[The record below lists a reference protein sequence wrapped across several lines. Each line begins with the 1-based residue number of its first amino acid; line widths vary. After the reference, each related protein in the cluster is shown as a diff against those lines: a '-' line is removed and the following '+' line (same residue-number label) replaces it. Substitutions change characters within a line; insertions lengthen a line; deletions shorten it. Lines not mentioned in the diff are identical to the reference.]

1 MQAKWNNPYE
11 VLGESQDIWEAIVWE
26 YIDNATVVITTFEHN
41 IQICLWEKPLVLLAP
56 MIPLEFFT
64 FLNGKD

>member
-1 MQAKWNNPYE
+1 M
-11 VLGESQDIWEAIVWE
+11 LGESQDTWEATVWE

-41 IQICLWEKPLVLLAP
+41 TLRCLWEKSRVLLAP
-56 MIPLEFFT
+56 TIPLEFFT